1 MKKKFLSILSIF
13 TALVLAVTPVY
24 ADTGIYKDGKGNLGV
39 VFSIVGIIKYR
50 KSKNLE
56 YKHCLATAVFTLTV
70 ILIIFIVCT
79 TILKNM

>member
-1 MKKKFLSILSIF
+1 MVVLYYLAFVSVFIF
-13 TALVLAVTPVY
+13 CLA
-24 ADTGIYKDGKGNLGV
+24 NLGV

-70 ILIIFIVCT
+70 VLIIFLVC
-79 TILKNM
+79 IAVLKNM